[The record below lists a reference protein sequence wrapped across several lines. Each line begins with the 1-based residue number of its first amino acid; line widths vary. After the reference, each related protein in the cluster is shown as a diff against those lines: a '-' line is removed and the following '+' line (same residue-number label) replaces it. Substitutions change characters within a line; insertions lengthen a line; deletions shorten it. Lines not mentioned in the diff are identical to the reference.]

1 MRLSKKL
8 GKKVHRNKIVVVNA
22 LKMTYVN
29 RGIVRIGAN
38 LLLRLAKIQPS
49 KEGVCSMKCPTLPKC
64 VEDET
69 VKGLSWTPPKR
80 GRTPAG
86 LVPSISLFLDTQ
98 AGYSPAGWE
107 PRLNQPKS
115 FFGPP
120 QGGEHP

>member
-49 KEGVCSMKCPTLPKC
+49 KEGVCSMK
-64 VEDET
+64 
-69 VKGLSWTPPKR
+69 
-80 GRTPAG
+80 
-86 LVPSISLFLDTQ
+86 
-98 AGYSPAGWE
+98 
-107 PRLNQPKS
+107 QPKAS
-115 FFGPP
+115 LGHHLAGGLPL
-120 QGGEHP
+120 QGWNQV